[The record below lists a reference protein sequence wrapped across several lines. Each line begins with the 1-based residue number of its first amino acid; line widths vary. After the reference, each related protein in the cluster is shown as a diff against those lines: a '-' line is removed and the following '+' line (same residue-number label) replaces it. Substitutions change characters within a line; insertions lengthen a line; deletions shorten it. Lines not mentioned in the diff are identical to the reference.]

1 MISVRLPRRLTPALM
16 LAAAFSLPLAAE
28 AHRAWILPA
37 ATSLSSDDAW
47 VTFDAAISN
56 DIFHPDYH
64 AMSAA
69 GITATAPDG
78 SEAPLENIHTG
89 KHRSNF
95 DLNLTQRG
103 TYRISSAG
111 KFVIASWEENGE
123 RKRWRGDASQWR
135 AAVPADA
142 ADLRITES
150 ARRLETYVTAGAP
163 TETVFKPGN
172 NGLEL
177 VPVTH
182 PNDLFAGEEA
192 TFQLLIDGKPAAA
205 LTVEVIAGGMRY
217 RNQQD
222 EMTTT
227 TDQQGRFSVTWPAA
241 GMYWLNAEL
250 EDDQASIPNATR
262 RASFTGTFEV
272 LPQ

>member
-1 MISVRLPRRLTPALM
+1 MIASPRHLAPALA
-16 LAAAFSLPLAAE
+16 LVAACGLPLAAE

-69 GITATAPDG
+69 GIIAVAPDG
-78 SEAPLENIHTG
+78 SKVPLENIHAG
-89 KHRSNF
+89 RHRSNF

-103 TYRISSAG
+103 TYRITLAG
-111 KFVIASWEENGE
+111 QSVIASWEEDGE
-123 RKRWRGDASQWR
+123 RKRWRGDAGQWR
-135 AAVPADA
+135 KAVPADA
-142 ADLRITES
+142 AQLRITEI

-163 TETVFKPGN
+163 TETVFQPDN
-172 NGLEL
+172 SGLEL

-182 PNDLFAGEEA
+182 PNDLFTGEEA
-192 TFQLLIDGKPAAA
+192 TFQLLIDGKPAAGLA
-205 LTVEVIAGGMRY
+205 VEVVAGGMRY

-222 EMTTT
+222 EITTT
-227 TDQQGRFSVTWPAA
+227 TDNNGRFNIAWPAA

-250 EDDQASIPNATR
+250 EDDKASIPNATR

>member
-1 MISVRLPRRLTPALM
+1 MHFPALSRGLIPALV
-16 LAAAFSLPLAAE
+16 LAATLNLPLAAE
-28 AHRAWILPA
+28 AHRAWLLPA
-37 ATSLSSDDAW
+37 ATSLSSNNAW

-64 AMSAA
+64 AMPTD

-89 KHRSNF
+89 RHRSSF
-95 DLNLTQRG
+95 DLNLAQRG
-103 TYRISSAG
+103 TYRISAAG
-111 KFVIASWEENGE
+111 SVVIASWDENGE

-135 AAVPADA
+135 TAVPADA
-142 ADLRITES
+142 ANLRIIES

-172 NGLEL
+172 SGLEL

-182 PNDLFAGEEA
+182 PNDLFAGEDA

-205 LTVEVIAGGMRY
+205 LAVEVIAGGMRY
-217 RNQQD
+217 RDQQD

-227 TDQQGRFSVTWPAA
+227 TDQQGRFSITWPAA

-250 EDDQASIPNATR
+250 EDDRASIPNARR

>member
-1 MISVRLPRRLTPALM
+1 MISARLPRRLAPALI
-16 LAAAFSLPLAAE
+16 LAAASLPLAAE

-37 ATSLSSDDAW
+37 ATSVSSDGAW
-47 VTFDAAISN
+47 ITFDAAISN

-78 SEAPLENIHTG
+78 SNAPLENIHTG

-95 DLNLTQRG
+95 DLHLTQRG

-123 RKRWRGDASQWR
+123 RKRWRGDAAEWR
-135 AAVPADA
+135 EAVPADA
-142 ADLRITES
+142 ASLRITEA

-163 TETVFKPGN
+163 TETVFKPDN
-172 NGLEL
+172 SGLEL

-182 PNDLFAGEEA
+182 PNDLFASETA
-192 TFQLLIDGKPAAA
+192 TFQLLIDGKPAAGLA
-205 LTVEVIAGGMRY
+205 VEVIAGGMRY

-222 EMTTT
+222 EMTAT
-227 TDQQGRFSVTWPAA
+227 TDDNGRFSVTWPTA
-241 GMYWLNAEL
+241 GMYWLSAEL